1 MLLTITNRGKDA
13 GDMGYLL
20 HKNPARPQTFE
31 LSYGKAHVFY
41 PVAEEEVCT
50 AALLLD
56 LNPVELVRD
65 RKGKGEPAGLFD
77 YVNDRPYVA
86 SSFLSTAIARV
97 FGTALSGRCDKRP
110 ELVDMEL
117 DLIATVTMLPCS
129 RGAET
134 ILDLFEP
141 LGYTVKCEAF
151 PLDEKFPEW
160 GDSRYFNVGISGK
173 QRLCDLLGH
182 LFVLI
187 PVLDSAKHYW
197 VNAEEIAKL
206 LKHGEGWL
214 EDHPMK
220 EYIAYRYLNKRRG
233 LYNEALSRIDEE
245 QQGEEEEEEEI
256 VAIVEDKDGE
266 GIDSD
271 GINGYEA
278 GGETP
283 EADDAE
289 PGGDAMLTDAKTA
302 EAEGGQAE
310 GGQAEGGAGQP
321 SLGQRRL
328 GSVVDALK
336 DSGARRVL
344 DIGCGEGRLLAL
356 LLKEKQF
363 EAIAGMDVSFYTL
376 ERAKSRLRL
385 DRMTERQRGR
395 IDIFQGSLNYIDKRL
410 KGYDAIAAVEVIE
423 HMDLS
428 RLNVFEKV
436 VFGYAAPRAVVLTTP
451 NREYNEVYGLAAD
464 EASGKEGRL
473 RHADHRFEWTRAE
486 FREWAERVAG
496 EYGYAV
502 AFSGIGDADESLGA
516 PTQMGVFSK

>member
-1 MLLTITNRGKDA
+1 MLLTITNRGKNA

-41 PVAEEEVCT
+41 PVAEDGICT

-86 SSFLSTAIARV
+86 SSFMSTAIARV

-117 DLIATVTMLPCS
+117 DLTATVTMLPCY
-129 RGAET
+129 RGAEMVEG
-134 ILDLFEP
+134 LFAP
-141 LGYTVKCEAF
+141 LGYKVRCEAF
-151 PLDEKFPEW
+151 PLDERFPEW
-160 GDSRYFNVGISGK
+160 GTSRYFNVEISGK
-173 QRLCDLLGH
+173 LRLADLLGH

-206 LKHGEGWL
+206 LRHGEGWL
-214 EDHPMK
+214 EGHPMK
-220 EYIAYRYLNKRRG
+220 EYIAFRYLDRRRG
-233 LYNEALSRIDEE
+233 LFNEALSRLTDEG
-245 QQGEEEEEEEI
+245 QDAEEE
-256 VAIVEDKDGE
+256 DTD
-266 GIDSD
+266 
-271 GINGYEA
+271 
-278 GGETP
+278 
-283 EADDAE
+283 
-289 PGGDAMLTDAKTA
+289 GGDAAGEATDAA
-302 EAEGGQAE
+302 GAEGEATDAAGADDSRQAGDSQQAE
-310 GGQAEGGAGQP
+310 GGQAEP
-321 SLGQRRL
+321 ETERLSLNQRRL
-328 GSVVDALK
+328 GSVADALK

-344 DIGCGEGRLLAL
+344 DIGCGEGRLLSL
-356 LLKEKQF
+356 LFKEKQF

-376 ERAKSRLRL
+376 ERARSRLRL

-410 KGYDAIAAVEVIE
+410 RGYDAIAAVEVIE
-423 HMDLS
+423 HMDLG
-428 RLNVFEKV
+428 RLGVFETV
-436 VFGYAAPRAVVLTTP
+436 VFGYAAPRTVVLTTP

-464 EASGKEGRL
+464 ETSGKEERL
-473 RHADHRFEWTRAE
+473 RHGDHRFEWTRGE

-502 AFSGIGDADESLGA
+502 SFSGIGDEDESLGA
-516 PTQMGVFSK
+516 PTQMGVFAK